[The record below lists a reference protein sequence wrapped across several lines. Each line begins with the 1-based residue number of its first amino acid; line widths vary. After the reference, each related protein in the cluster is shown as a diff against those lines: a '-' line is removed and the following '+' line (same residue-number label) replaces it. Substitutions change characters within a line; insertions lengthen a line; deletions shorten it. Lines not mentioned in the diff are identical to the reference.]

1 MAIPTI
7 TNNSLLLVEGQ
18 RQTLSLNDLNAESEG
33 AALSDI
39 RITIVPTALA
49 GSFLLTPSGGTA
61 TEATEFT
68 LADVQSGRVE
78 FDHDSSNSEPQYSV
92 IATVGEGDAAESSE
106 PQPATI
112 TFFVINDAP
121 IFTTN
126 VLSIT
131 EGGTVVL
138 NADAPN
144 LVTTDEAGESTPAE
158 LTYTILSVSNG
169 TFQQLTDGVATDL
182 GVADTFTQADVDGG
196 LIQFQ
201 HDGSETAPSYR
212 LQVVDGGLTDALQP
226 GPKGGGSTT
235 VTIEAFTLVN
245 DPPMVTKS
253 SLAVTEGATVTIGS
267 DDLAATDVESP
278 ADELVYTVVIGDAAD
293 AAQPDSF
300 IVDGVAQA
308 GPEVTFT
315 QAQVDADLVEF
326 VQGGSNFEPALT
338 VTLSDPETTV
348 DVDFTVDFTAEN
360 DAPQFVTNTL
370 SIEEGGTVILNS
382 TETNLQA
389 TDELGESTDDALTY
403 TITSVSNGEFQ
414 RLTPEPVTLVV
425 GDTFTQAEVD
435 GGFIQFVQDGTS
447 NAPDY
452 ALTVSDDGINSDP
465 ATAITTDPVSVTIPD
480 GGFTQIND
488 PPLVVNAAFTVTE
501 DKTITLSS
509 ENLSTTD
516 QDATAE
522 QLEYTVTIDN
532 TADPDQPDSF
542 EIGGV
547 AQAGPTVT
555 FTQAQVDAGEVVF
568 VQGGSSFDPNLTV
581 TVKDVA
587 IVADGEVNTIDV
599 PLVATLDEVN
609 DPLELQTLSLTL
621 AEGETITLSATI
633 LSVTDEE
640 SAPEQILYTVDAVTG
655 GSFVTVADDQP
666 ATGFSQADIEAG
678 LIAFKSDGL
687 NDAPTFSLTVTD
699 GEASIVVTDE
709 SDQGV
714 TFTAENDLPVV
725 VVGDFVVKEGESTLI
740 NDTVL
745 STTDEE
751 TALEDLV
758 YTVAIA
764 NTDPEQPDGFE
775 IDGVLQTTA
784 EVIFTQAQVNAGLV
798 TFVQGGSSFAPD
810 LTISVKDTEIA
821 GVVNEIPVVLE
832 PDFTDDNDPLRL
844 QTLSFT
850 LVEGD
855 TIPVNTETLS
865 VIDEETLDPAEILYT
880 VDAVTG
886 GDFVTAADDV
896 PTLSFSQADIDAGL
910 IAFKSD
916 GLNDAPT
923 FNLTVTADGEEPITV
938 TDQDGDGVT
947 FTPTNDEPIVGP
959 STITVGEGERVVI
972 TEAELSTIDEVG
984 ETAPEDLRYT
994 ILLESADPDQLDGF
1008 EVDGVLQTT
1017 PGIPVIFT
1025 QAQINNGQV
1034 AFVAGGANS
1043 APTIISATVTDT
1055 AVVEAGEVNV
1065 VDVPLV
1071 IALNADNDP
1080 LQVVNNL
1087 LEISEGETLTL
1098 DADNLLTQ
1106 DEETPP
1112 AELVYTI
1119 DEVLNGSFQR
1129 IDVDL
1134 GTVIG
1139 PIAVGETFTQAD
1151 VSGGAIQFVHDG
1163 EEEAP
1168 SYTLTVVDTPL
1179 VVDGPTNSE
1188 TIVAFIPEGGFT
1200 NVNDAPTLDL
1210 NTLTIDEGQVDFTFT
1225 AENLAASDPDSTLS
1239 QLSFEISGVE
1249 GGTFF
1254 LNGEELVE
1262 GITFTSDVIA
1272 FGELTFTD
1280 DGDEV
1285 APSYSVTVR
1294 DPEGGSSEAT
1304 PAIVVL
1310 NQINDDPEIET
1321 NTFTFTEG
1329 QRLVLNDPAT
1339 GIINLQATDDETP
1352 DDELV
1357 YVISDGVVGGEFFDF
1372 NAQPINTFTQA
1383 ELNDG
1388 NISFLPDGGEEK
1400 PAFEITVS
1408 DQDGGVETVQA
1419 NVEDLIPV
1427 NDPPTLGENPQV
1439 TITEGEP
1446 LTLTLENLSATDPD
1460 TPDEDLIFN
1469 ITDLAGGEFISLA
1482 PDAVNPV
1489 MSFTQGEVE
1498 AGQIQFV
1505 DDGDETPPAFSV
1517 SVSDGE
1523 LTTEAVPVTIT
1534 DFINVNDPPVAVD
1547 DAGDGFSTPADTIL
1561 TTASVIAND
1570 TDEDGDAL
1578 TVTQVAGQAVTAGAV
1593 TLESGALVTALADGT
1608 LSYDPNGQ
1616 FGGLAQGA
1624 TVEDSFTYVVSD
1636 GNGGTATANVT
1647 VEIVGVNDL
1656 PDAVDDGGEG
1666 SEGFVTDDNQDLT
1679 TPVLTL
1685 NDTDPDNDTL
1695 TVTAIN
1701 GTAVAPNGSVELD
1714 TKAIVTLNDDNSVT
1728 YTPSPTYQLLA
1739 VGQTVDEIFEYTVS
1753 DGKGGEDTATVTIL
1767 VNGANEAP
1775 VATDDL
1781 DPGFA
1786 TTEGTEITL
1795 DVLANDTDIDTID
1808 ELTIESVDTT
1818 GITGEVINNGGD
1830 LTYIPALVL
1839 KGGETAEEI
1848 FSYTVS
1854 DGNGGTDT
1862 ADVKVTVTGVN
1873 DAPIAV
1879 NDSGGGFITNEVT
1892 AFVTANVLA
1901 NDSDP
1906 EGGPIT
1912 LTGFDASGTQ
1922 GVVTSN
1928 GDGTFNYDP
1937 NGAFNTLPQS
1947 RTATDSF
1954 SYTIQDDEGLTTTAT
1969 VSIQINGLQSEF
1981 FDFERFLQEQNPAAV
1996 APADTIGGLPLAQL
2010 YDESFYLSENPD
2022 VAAAVASGD
2031 LSSGYEHFITSG
2043 ISEGRS
2049 PSVLYDEAFYLSSN
2063 PDVAAAVNAGD
2074 LNSGLEHFLN
2084 TGHIEGRDPSALFDQ
2099 SDYLAANPDVANA
2112 VTDGSFDSG
2121 FDHYVSIGA
2130 EESRSPDL
2138 SLYNESFYLSNN
2150 LDVVAAVSAGDISS
2164 GYDHFISAGQIE
2176 GRAPSALYNEASYLS
2191 LNPDVAAAIDA
2202 GDLVSGFQH
2211 YESAG
2216 RFEGRFVF

>member
-18 RQTLSLNDLNAESEG
+18 TQTLSLNNLNAESEG
-33 AALSDI
+33 AAPSDI
-39 RITIVPTALA
+39 RFTIVPTVLA
-49 GSFLLTPSGGTA
+49 GNFLLTPSGGTA
-61 TEATEFT
+61 TETTEFS
-68 LADVQSGRVE
+68 LADVQSGRVQ
-78 FDHDSSNSEPQYSV
+78 FTHDGSNTEPQYSV
-92 IATVGEGDAAESSE
+92 IATVGEGDAAEASE

-112 TFFVINDAP
+112 NFFVFNDAP
-121 IFTTN
+121 IFATN

-138 NADAPN
+138 NADTPN

-158 LTYTILSVSNG
+158 LTYTILSAANG
-169 TFQQLTDGVATDL
+169 TFQRVADGVTTDL
-182 GVADTFTQADVDGG
+182 GVADTFTQADVDSG

-201 HDGSETAPSYR
+201 HDGSETAPSYQLR
-212 LQVVDGGLTDALQP
+212 VIDSGFPGALQP
-226 GPKGGGSTT
+226 DPLGGGSKT
-235 VTIEAFTLVN
+235 VIIEDFTPVN
-245 DPPMVTKS
+245 DPPLVTNS
-253 SLAVTEGATVTIGS
+253 TLAVTEGTTVTIGS

-278 ADELVYTVVIGDAAD
+278 ADQLVYKVVIDNTAD
-293 AAQPDSF
+293 PAQPVSF
-300 IVDGVAQA
+300 IIDGVAQA
-308 GPEVTFT
+308 GSEVTFT
-315 QAQVDADLVEF
+315 QAQIDANLVEF

-338 VTLSDPETTV
+338 VTLSDPETSV

-389 TDELGESTDDALTY
+389 TDEVGESTDDALTY

-452 ALTVSDDGINSDP
+452 ALTVSDDGINGDP

-522 QLEYTVTIDN
+522 QLEYTVTIDS
-532 TADPDQPDSF
+532 TADPDQRDSF

-587 IVADGEVNTIDV
+587 IVDGGGVNTIDV

-621 AEGETITLSATI
+621 TEGDTVPLSADV

-640 SAPEQILYTVDAVTG
+640 TAPDQILYTV
-655 GSFVTVADDQP
+655 VTVAGGDFVTTADGM
-666 ATGFSQADIEAG
+666 AVSTFSQADIDAG
-678 LIAFKSDGL
+678 LIDFKSDGL
-687 NDAPTFSLTVTD
+687 NDAPTFELTVTD
-699 GEASIVVTDE
+699 GTASITVTDT

-714 TFTAENDLPVV
+714 TFTAENDLPIV

-775 IDGVLQTTA
+775 IDGVLQTTD
-784 EVIFTQAQVNAGLV
+784 EVTFTQAQVNAGLV
-798 TFVQGGSSFAPD
+798 TFVQGGSSFEPQ
-810 LTISVKDTEIA
+810 LTVTVTDTEIA
-821 GVVNEIPVVLE
+821 GVTNEVPVPLVATFE
-832 PDFTDDNDPLRL
+832 DENDPLRL
-844 QTLSFT
+844 QALSFT
-850 LVEGD
+850 LIEGD
-855 TIPVNTETLS
+855 TLPVTTEVLS
-865 VIDEETLDPAEILYT
+865 VIDEETLDPAAILYT
-880 VDAVTG
+880 VDVVTG
-886 GDFVTAADDV
+886 GSFITVADGQ
-896 PTLSFSQADIDAGL
+896 PALSFTQADIDAGTI
-910 IAFKSD
+910 IAFASD
-916 GLNDAPT
+916 GGNSAPT
-923 FNLTVTADGEEPITV
+923 FSLTVTADGEEPLSV
-938 TDQDGDGVT
+938 TDQDLDGVT

-972 TEAELSTIDEVG
+972 TEAELSTTDEAG
-984 ETAPEDLRYT
+984 ETAAEDLRYT
-994 ILLESADPDQLDGF
+994 IVLESTDPEQLDGF

-1017 PGIPVIFT
+1017 AEVTFT
-1025 QAQINNGQV
+1025 QAQVNNGQV
-1034 AFVAGGANS
+1034 AFVAGGSNS
-1043 APTIISATVTDT
+1043 APNIITAIVTDT
-1055 AVVEAGEVNV
+1055 AVVEAGEVNA

-1080 LQVVNNL
+1080 PQVVTNL

-1098 DADNLLTQ
+1098 DADNLFTQ

-1112 AELVYTI
+1112 EELVYTI

-1129 IDVDL
+1129 FDTDL
-1134 GTVIG
+1134 GTVVG
-1139 PIAVGETFTQAD
+1139 PIAMGETFTQAD
-1151 VSGGAIQFVHDG
+1151 ISGGTIQFVHDG
-1163 EEEAP
+1163 GEEAP

-1179 VVDGPTNSE
+1179 VMDGPVNSE
-1188 TIVAFIPEGGFT
+1188 QIVAFIPEGGFT
-1200 NVNDAPTLDL
+1200 NVNDDPTLDL
-1210 NTLTIDEGQVDFTFT
+1210 NALTIDEGGEVTFS
-1225 AENLAASDPDSTLS
+1225 AEENLAASDPDSTES
-1239 QLSFEISGVE
+1239 QLRFEISDVT

-1254 LNGEELVE
+1254 LNGTELVDGE
-1262 GITFTSDVIA
+1262 TFTSAAIA
-1272 FGELTFTD
+1272 FGELTFKD
-1280 DGDEV
+1280 DGDEI
-1285 APSYSVTVR
+1285 APTYSVTVR
-1294 DPEGGSSEAT
+1294 DPEGGSSEAV
-1304 PAIVVL
+1304 PATVIL
-1310 NQINDDPEIET
+1310 NQINDAPAIET

-1329 QRLVLNDPAT
+1329 ERLVLNDPAT
-1339 GIINLQATDDETP
+1339 GVINLQATDDETP
-1352 DDELV
+1352 PDELV
-1357 YVISDGVVGGEFFDF
+1357 YVISDGVVGGEFLDF
-1372 NAQPINTFTQA
+1372 NAQPITTFTQA

-1388 NISFLPDGGEEK
+1388 DINFLPDGGEVK

-1408 DQDGGVETVQA
+1408 DQDGGEETVQA

-1427 NDPPTLGENPQV
+1427 NDPPTLENSQLTV
-1439 TITEGEP
+1439 TEGAP
-1446 LTLTLENLSATDPD
+1446 VILMTDNLSATDPD
-1460 TPDEDLIFN
+1460 TPAEDLIFT
-1469 ITDLAGGEFISLA
+1469 ITELVGGEFISLA

-1489 MSFTQGEVE
+1489 TSFTQGEVE

-1505 DDGDETPPAFSV
+1505 DDGDETPPSFSV

-1534 DFINVNDPPVAVD
+1534 GFINVNDPPVAVD
-1547 DAGDGFSTPADTIL
+1547 DAGDDFSTPADTIL

-1578 TVTQVAGQAVTAGAV
+1578 TVTQIAGQAVTAGAV

-1647 VEIVGVNDL
+1647 VEIVGVNDP

-1701 GTAVAPNGSVELD
+1701 GNAIAPNGSVTLD
-1714 TKAIVTLNDDNSVT
+1714 TNAIVTLNDDNSVT
-1728 YTPSPTYQLLA
+1728 YTPAPADQSLA
-1739 VGQTVDEIFEYTVS
+1739 VGETRDEEFTYTIS

-1795 DVLANDTDIDTID
+1795 DVLANDTDIDD
-1808 ELTIESVDTT
+1808 GDMLTIESVDTT
-1818 GITGEVINNGGD
+1818 GITGEVIINDGD

-1873 DAPIAV
+1873 DAPIPV
-1879 NDSGGGFITNEVT
+1879 NDSGGGFITNELT

-1906 EGGPIT
+1906 EGGPVT

-2010 YDESFYLSENPD
+2010 YDESFYLSQNPD
-2022 VAAAVASGD
+2022 VASAVAAGG
-2031 LSSGYEHFITSG
+2031 LSSGYQHFVTAG
-2043 ISEGRS
+2043 INEGRN
-2049 PSVLYDEAFYLSSN
+2049 PSVLYNEAFYLSAN
-2063 PDVAAAVNAGD
+2063 PDIAAAVNAGGVA
-2074 LNSGLEHFLN
+2074 SGLAHFLN
-2084 TGHIEGRDPSALFDQ
+2084 SGHIEGRDPSALFDQ
-2099 SDYLAANPDVANA
+2099 SDYLAANPDVAGA
-2112 VTDGSFDSG
+2112 VADGVFESA
-2121 FDHYVSIGA
+2121 FDHYITAGA
-2130 EESRSPDL
+2130 EENRLPSL
-2138 SLYNESFYLSNN
+2138 SLYNDGFYLSNN
-2150 LDVVAAVSAGDISS
+2150 PDIAAGVANGTISS
-2164 GYDHFISAGQIE
+2164 GYDHFIALGQTE
-2176 GRAPSALYNEASYLS
+2176 NRAPSSLYNEASYLA
-2191 LNPDVAAAIDA
+2191 LNPDIAAAVSA
-2202 GDLVSGFQH
+2202 GTLTSGFQH
-2211 YESAG
+2211 YESTG